1 MMYTAFYVFT
11 VGEIVPRATTNEFAV
26 SFLLESICTIV
37 NAVIIGYMTAYMEEL
52 NRKSAEL
59 SAKINLTN
67 TAMINLG
74 LSRGLKTEISKYI
87 YNTHTTLNLQNEM
100 NGFLDQLKSSLK
112 QKVTKTSFVGLVQ
125 TNYVMRDLLRQRTE
139 QIFALSM
146 NLNKNTLKSARI
158 KFADKLITILVSEF
172 TNVFTEPDGEFM
184 IQDDDPCTNCQ
195 PGDEQEDKE

>member
-1 MMYTAFYVFT
+1 
-11 VGEIVPRATTNEFAV
+11 
-26 SFLLESICTIV
+26 
-37 NAVIIGYMTAYMEEL
+37 
-52 NRKSAEL
+52 
-59 SAKINLTN
+59 
-67 TAMINLG
+67 
-74 LSRGLKTEISKYI
+74 
-87 YNTHTTLNLQNEM
+87 
-100 NGFLDQLKSSLK
+100 
-112 QKVTKTSFVGLVQ
+112 
-125 TNYVMRDLLRQRTE
+125 MRDLLRQRTE